1 VGVVASGRVDLAERT
16 LDLHLSV
23 KPNAPADKLPK
34 PADMAGAEA
43 VTLRGLWQEPFVRG
57 IEPSADA
64 PR

>member
-1 VGVVASGRVDLAERT
+1 
-16 LDLHLSV
+16 V

-43 VTLRGLWQEPFVRG
+43 VTVRGLWQEPFVRA

-64 PR
+64 PQ